1 MKVERKRGLAEA
13 PHAKG
18 DVVVIDVLRA
28 FTTAAFAFGSG
39 ASEIVLVSTPEEA
52 VELKKKYP
60 RAKLCGEVGGRP
72 IDGFDYGNSPAQ
84 MARTN
89 LKGKTVILR
98 SSSGTQ
104 GVVQAAQAERIWLGS
119 LPVAG
124 VTAEMLHA
132 RAKHVTLLA
141 LGAAKGSG
149 EVDGPEDDACGDL
162 LEQLLAGRTPDLAKI
177 TEKIRNSPAGKRALD
192 PAIGWISPED
202 LDCALDYDFFG
213 FAIVVTREKGLCVA
227 RAVEP

>member
-13 PHAKG
+13 PHARG

-52 VELKKKYP
+52 FELKKKIP
-60 RAKLCGEVGGRP
+60 RAKLCGEVDGRP
-72 IDGFDYGNSPAQ
+72 IPGFDYGNSPAQ
-84 MARTN
+84 VLRANLNGRT
-89 LKGKTVILR
+89 LILR

-104 GVVQAAQAERIWLGS
+104 GVVQAVKAERLWLGS

-124 VTAEMLHA
+124 VTAEML
-132 RAKHVTLLA
+132 AKKAELVTLLA
-141 LGAAKGSG
+141 LGGSKAG
-149 EVDGPEDDACGDL
+149 DELDGPEDDACADL
-162 LEQLLAGRTPDLAKI
+162 MELLLAGRKPDLAHI
-177 TEKIRNSPAGKRALD
+177 SDKIRNSPAGKRAQD
-192 PAIGWISPED
+192 PAVDWITPED
-202 LDCALDYDFFG
+202 LECALDYDFFG
-213 FAIVVTREKGLCVA
+213 FAMVVTREKGLCVA